1 MPAPAGLMVL
11 VAASIVL
18 LISGIAL
25 LLLARRPSD
34 RVLSSVALGNTSVAF
49 VVAFWML
56 AGWTRFSVSG
66 RLLVA
71 VTVAAFL
78 SLAVGEL
85 LATFEDESLSR
96 VQT

>member
-1 MPAPAGLMVL
+1 ML

-18 LISGIAL
+18 LISGMAL

-49 VVAFWML
+49 VVAFWLL
-56 AGWTRFSVSG
+56 AGWTRFSVRG

-71 VTVAAFL
+71 VTVTAFL
-78 SLAVGEL
+78 ALAVGEL